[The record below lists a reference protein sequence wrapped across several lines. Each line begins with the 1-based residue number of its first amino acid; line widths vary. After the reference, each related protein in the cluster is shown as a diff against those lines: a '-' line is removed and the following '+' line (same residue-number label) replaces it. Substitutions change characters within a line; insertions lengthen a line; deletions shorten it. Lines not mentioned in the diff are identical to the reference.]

1 MAVEVADTKVPS
13 IARWLGGLGAVPF
26 IVLAGAMPLLA
37 DTARILTANG
47 LLAYGAVILS
57 FLGGVHWGLAI
68 QSQRSSDQGELK
80 SRLTLSV
87 IPSLVGWVALLVG
100 QPTGLLILAIAIAAM
115 CMVDI
120 RASKFGQAPRW
131 YSRLRIP
138 LTAVVVATLIFSVIA
153 LMIGIGETR
162 TSQIELFSTALAADG
177 ASMRVTLATG

>member
-26 IVLAGAMPLLA
+26 IVLAVAMPLLA
-37 DTARILTANG
+37 DTTRILTANG

-68 QSQRSSDQGELK
+68 QFQRSSDQGELE

-100 QPTGLLILAIAIAAM
+100 QPTGLLILAIAI
-115 CMVDI
+115 
-120 RASKFGQAPRW
+120 FGQASSAKLRVGIRDFAFRSPPSWLR
-131 YSRLRIP
+131 RLY
-138 LTAVVVATLIFSVIA
+138 LV
-153 LMIGIGETR
+153 
-162 TSQIELFSTALAADG
+162 
-177 ASMRVTLATG
+177 